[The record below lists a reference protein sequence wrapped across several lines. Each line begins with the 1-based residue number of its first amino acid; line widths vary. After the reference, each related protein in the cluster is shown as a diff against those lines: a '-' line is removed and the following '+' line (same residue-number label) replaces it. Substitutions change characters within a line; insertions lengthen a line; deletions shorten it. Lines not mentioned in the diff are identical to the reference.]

1 VWAGGLPGPFLVLML
16 VAFLTAFY
24 MFRVVFL
31 AFFGSAAERHGEV
44 PAAASVGHSIDGPAK
59 TAHHGGHEPVVPGV
73 SPTLERH
80 HGAHEHDPP
89 PSMLL
94 PLWILAALSTVLGIY
109 STFAGQFLIEPA
121 EAAEHVAPVWLTP
134 AAVFVAV
141 AGVALAW
148 LTYQRG
154 TVRASTLASLFGPI
168 RRAALAKF
176 WIDDFFEG
184 VLAAAT
190 LGFSRLVGWIDRYL
204 VDGILNVVSAWT
216 VTTGDE
222 MRSIQTG
229 RAQDYVYGLAVG
241 LLLLLIWV
249 RWSLT

>member
-1 VWAGGLPGPFLVLML
+1 VGPVALLML

-31 AFFGSAAERHGEV
+31 AFFGTAAVR
-44 PAAASVGHSIDGPAK
+44 PAVAVAGFSPLPG
-59 TAHHGGHEPVVPGV
+59 GGHHAE
-73 SPTLERH
+73 
-80 HGAHEHDPP
+80 HGSHEHDPP
-89 PSMLL
+89 APMLL
-94 PLWILAALSTVLGIY
+94 PLWVLAVLSMAVGIY
-109 STFAGQFLIEPA
+109 STLVGRVLPLGPA
-121 EAAEHVAPVWLTP
+121 DLGATAHEVASPAWLTY
-134 AAVFVAV
+134 AAVGVAL
-141 AGVALAW
+141 AGIALAW

-154 TVRASTLASLFGPI
+154 TINASTLASLFGPI
-168 RRAALAKF
+168 RRAALRKF

-184 VLAAAT
+184 VVGRAT
-190 LGFSRLVGWIDRYL
+190 LALSTLIGWIDRYV
-204 VDGILNVVSAWT
+204 VDGVLNVLSAWT

-241 LLLLLIWV
+241 LLLLLVWV